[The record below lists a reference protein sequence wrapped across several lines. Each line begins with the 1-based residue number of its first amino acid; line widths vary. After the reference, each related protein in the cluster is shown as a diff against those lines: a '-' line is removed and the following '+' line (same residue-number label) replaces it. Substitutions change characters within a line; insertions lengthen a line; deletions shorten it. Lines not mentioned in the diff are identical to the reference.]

1 MSSRISFNATT
12 PHGKMLAEL
21 CDQILDT
28 RATAVRLLRA
38 ADAMVLDTGSGPTWP
53 QLEAEMGVTAGQAAS
68 TSTSSRI

>member
-38 ADAMVLDTGSGPTWP
+38 ASARCHDR
-53 QLEAEMGVTAGQAAS
+53 Q
-68 TSTSSRI
+68 RC